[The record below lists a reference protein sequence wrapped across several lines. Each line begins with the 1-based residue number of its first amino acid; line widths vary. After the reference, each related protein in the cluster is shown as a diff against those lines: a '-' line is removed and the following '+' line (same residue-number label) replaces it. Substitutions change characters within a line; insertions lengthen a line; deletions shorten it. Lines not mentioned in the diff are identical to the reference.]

1 MSGITY
7 ASKDNLLLL
16 NEHNKKN
23 FNHGYAPEE
32 FIQLSDKINYPVV
45 EIKKTRKSEDYKV
58 MHFMLDDKGKFC
70 VFYVNQYL
78 FEQLNSMEIP
88 SRLVN

>member
-1 MSGITY
+1 MNTITF
-7 ASKDNLLLL
+7 ASKEHLLLF

-32 FIQLSDKINYPVV
+32 FEQLDDKINYPVV
-45 EIKKTRKSEDYKV
+45 EMKKTRKSDDYKV
-58 MHFMLDDKGKFC
+58 LHFMLDDKGKFC

-78 FEQLNSMEIP
+78 LDQLNSVEIP